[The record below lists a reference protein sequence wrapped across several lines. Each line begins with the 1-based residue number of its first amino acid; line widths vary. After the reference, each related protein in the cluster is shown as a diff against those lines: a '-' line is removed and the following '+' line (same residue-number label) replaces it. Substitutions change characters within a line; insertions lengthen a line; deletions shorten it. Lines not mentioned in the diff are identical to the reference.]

1 MALDVDKELKI
12 YVYIGLIVLLFYGLW
27 LFIAYETYYAV
38 FGGIFAPGAG
48 RMIGA
53 IYLGWAIAI
62 IRLLKHLDNWEMI
75 ENWMIMG
82 VVSNCLTIIAVIIGI
97 IVYNIPIGQVIVTI
111 ILNIFF
117 AIVGIHII
125 IQKRK

>member
-62 IRLLKHLDNWEMI
+62 IRLLKHLDNWEMW
-75 ENWMIMG
+75 ENWIIMA
-82 VVSNCLTIIAVIIGI
+82 VVSTGLNIIISIIDL
-97 IVYNIPIGQVIVTI
+97 IVYNAPLLASIITI
-111 ILNIFF
+111 IWGIFF
-117 AIVGIHII
+117 SIVGIHII